1 MSLKKSIPL
10 LLCFVVFGLSS
21 CKLEDDRVNFRF
33 VPLQIL
39 SADVPEAFELNETYE
54 IRVRY
59 LRPSAC
65 VFFEGFDITK
75 EGVTTRNVVAIGTDF
90 YDEVCTQAVEE
101 QEASFNFICLY
112 EDTYLFRFWTGE
124 DENGNQ
130 QYLEVEVPV
139 N

>member
-1 MSLKKSIPL
+1 MSLKKPISL
-10 LLCFVVFGLSS
+10 LLCVVFFGLSS

-39 SADVPEAFELNETYE
+39 SADLPESFELNETYE
-54 IRVRY
+54 IRVTY

-65 VFFEGFDITK
+65 IFFEGFDITK

-90 YDEVCTQAVEE
+90 YDEVCTLATEE
-101 QEASFNFICLY
+101 LEASFNFICLY
-112 EDTYLFRFWTGE
+112 DEPYLFRFWTGE

-130 QYLEVEVPV
+130 QYIEVEVPV

>member
-1 MSLKKSIPL
+1 MSLKKPLSL
-10 LLCFVVFGLSS
+10 LLCLVVFGLSS

-39 SADVPEAFELNETYE
+39 SVDVPEAFELNETYE

-59 LRPSAC
+59 LRPNSC

-90 YDEVCTQAVEE
+90 YEEVCTQATEE
-101 QEASFNFICLY
+101 LEASFNFICLY
-112 EDTYLFRFWTGE
+112 EESYLFRFWTGE

>member
-1 MSLKKSIPL
+1 MSFKKSISL
-10 LLCFVVFGLSS
+10 FICFLVLSMSS
-21 CKLEDDRVNFRF
+21 CKLEDDSVNFRF
-33 VPLQIL
+33 VALEIV
-39 SADVPEAFELNETYE
+39 DVDMPESFELNETYE
-54 IRVRY
+54 ITVRF

-65 VFFEGFDITK
+65 VFFEGFDVTPD
-75 EGVTTRNVVAIGTDF
+75 GTTTRNVVAIGSDF
-90 YDEVCTQAVEE
+90 YEQVCTQAVEE

-112 EDTYLFRFWTGE
+112 EGTYLFKFWTGE

>member
-1 MSLKKSIPL
+1 MSFKKPISL
-10 LLCFVVFGLSS
+10 LLCVVFFGLSS

-39 SADVPEAFELNETYE
+39 SADLPESFELNETYE
-54 IRVRY
+54 IRVTY

-65 VFFEGFDITK
+65 IFFEGFDITK
-75 EGVTTRNVVAIGTDF
+75 EGVTTRNVVAIGSDF
-90 YDEVCTQAVEE
+90 YEEVCTLATEE
-101 QEASFNFICLY
+101 LEASFKFICLY
-112 EDTYLFRFWTGE
+112 DEPYLFRFWTGE

>member
-1 MSLKKSIPL
+1 MSFKKPISL
-10 LLCFVVFGLSS
+10 LLCVVFFGLSS

-39 SADVPEAFELNETYE
+39 SADLPESFELNETYE
-54 IRVRY
+54 IRVTY

-65 VFFEGFDITK
+65 IFFEGFDITK
-75 EGVTTRNVVAIGTDF
+75 EGVTTRNVVAIGSDF
-90 YDEVCTQAVEE
+90 YEEVCTLATEE
-101 QEASFNFICLY
+101 LEASFNFICLY
-112 EDTYLFRFWTGE
+112 DEPYLFRFWTGE

>member
-1 MSLKKSIPL
+1 M
-10 LLCFVVFGLSS
+10 LLCLVAFGLSS

-90 YDEVCTQAVEE
+90 YEEVCTQAVEE

>member
-1 MSLKKSIPL
+1 MSLKKPLSL
-10 LLCFVVFGLSS
+10 LLCVVFLGLSS

-39 SADVPEAFELNETYE
+39 SVDLPESFELNETYE
-54 IRVRY
+54 IRVTY

-90 YDEVCTQAVEE
+90 YDEVCTLATEE
-101 QEASFNFICLY
+101 LEASFNFICLY
-112 EDTYLFRFWTGE
+112 DEPYLFRFWTGE

-130 QYLEVEVPV
+130 QYIEVEVPV

>member
-1 MSLKKSIPL
+1 MSFKKPISL
-10 LLCFVVFGLSS
+10 LLCVVFFGLSS

-39 SADVPEAFELNETYE
+39 SADLPESFELNETYE
-54 IRVRY
+54 IRVTY

-65 VFFEGFDITK
+65 IFFEGFDITK
-75 EGVTTRNVVAIGTDF
+75 EGVTTRNVVAIGSDF
-90 YDEVCTQAVEE
+90 YEEVCTLATEE
-101 QEASFNFICLY
+101 LEASFNFICLY
-112 EDTYLFRFWTGE
+112 DEPYLFRFWTGE
-124 DENGNQ
+124 DENGNN

>member
-1 MSLKKSIPL
+1 MSLKKSISL
-10 LLCFVVFGLSS
+10 LVCFLTLSVSS

-33 VPLQIL
+33 VPLQIV
-39 SADVPEAFELNETYE
+39 SVDVPESFDLNETYE
-54 IRVRY
+54 IRVRF

-65 VFFEGFDITK
+65 VYFEGFDITRD
-75 EGVTTRNVVAIGTDF
+75 GTTTRNVVAIGSEF
-90 YDEVCTQAVEE
+90 YEQVCTQAVEE
-101 QEASFNFICLY
+101 QEASFDFICLY
-112 EDTYLFRFWTGE
+112 EGTYLFKFWTGE

>member
-1 MSLKKSIPL
+1 MSLKKPLSL
-10 LLCFVVFGLSS
+10 LLCVVFLGLSS

-39 SADVPEAFELNETYE
+39 SADLPESFELNETYE
-54 IRVRY
+54 IRVTY

-90 YDEVCTQAVEE
+90 YDEVCTLATEE
-101 QEASFNFICLY
+101 LEASFNFICLY
-112 EDTYLFRFWTGE
+112 DEPYLFRFWTGE